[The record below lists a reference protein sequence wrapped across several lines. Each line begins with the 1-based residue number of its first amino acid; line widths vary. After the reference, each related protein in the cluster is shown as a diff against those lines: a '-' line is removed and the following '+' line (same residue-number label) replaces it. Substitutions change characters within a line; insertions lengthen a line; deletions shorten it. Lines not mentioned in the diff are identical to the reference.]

1 MLISKKLLRLQ
12 YFDILF
18 SSSEDDVFEIKARY
32 FFLMRKAMM
41 LVFTIM
47 TCCDDKNY
55 SIQQMSFKE
64 RMGFNG
70 NES

>member
-32 FFLMRKAMM
+32 FFSDEKSNDVGIYDNDVLR
-41 LVFTIM
+41 
-47 TCCDDKNY
+47 
-55 SIQQMSFKE
+55 
-64 RMGFNG
+64 
-70 NES
+70 

>member
-1 MLISKKLLRLQ
+1 
-12 YFDILF
+12 
-18 SSSEDDVFEIKARY
+18 
-32 FFLMRKAMM
+32 MM